1 VARDNK
7 IKVNCLICGKEENI
21 NKSRAV
27 KYKTC
32 SLKCMGEYFKNLHSE
47 HIEKEC
53 VICKKM
59 FSTKKSH
66 LNRRKYCSKEC
77 QAIAYT
83 EKYLGEN
90 NPNFRN
96 RNTDSDGYKI
106 DHNGRSKR
114 VHVAVVHEFLNID
127 KTPEGYN
134 IHHRNCNRMDNRI
147 ENLVLLTDSEHRW
160 LHQEFGNAI
169 LNAVFNGDIDM
180 NKLISFSKDSEKA
193 KKLLKL
199 CILDQKDIILPKVE
213 I

>member
-1 VARDNK
+1 MEVDKDHIHLLIQAEPK
-7 IKVNCLICGKEENI
+7 ISPLYIVKKLKGKSTMI
-21 NKSRAV
+21 LWKDYSQI
-27 KYKTC
+27 
-32 SLKCMGEYFKNLHSE
+32 LKRFFW
-47 HIEKEC
+47 KERT
-53 VICKKM
+53 
-59 FSTKKSH
+59 FW
-66 LNRRKYCSKEC
+66 
-77 QAIAYT
+77 
-83 EKYLGEN
+83 
-90 NPNFRN
+90 
-96 RNTDSDGYKI
+96 SDGYFISSIGNVSEHTLHKI

-193 KKLLKL
+193 EKLLKL